1 MAFEVIPAI
10 DVAGARLSRL
20 TSDGTVAVEAFAG
33 DPLTAA
39 AAFVQV
45 GAPRL
50 HFVDLDLAQAAEP
63 RNLDVLTE
71 VAGLGVPVQASGGVT
86 SATHVDRLLS
96 AGADR
101 VVLGSAALAHRRAT
115 EQIVAATGDRLCV
128 GIEADGPVIR
138 PRGGGGE
145 LPLWETLVWLRDL
158 EVRRFV
164 FTEVG
169 RVGGM
174 AGPDLDGIWAMA
186 TQTGGPILASGGI
199 RDVADL
205 RAVAGLGEA
214 VEGAIV
220 GRALQEGLDLR
231 EALHA
236 IA

>member
-39 AAFVQV
+39 AAFVQA
-45 GAPRL
+45 GAARL
-50 HFVDLDLAQAAEP
+50 HFVDLDLAQAGEP

-145 LPLWETLVWLRDL
+145 LPLWETLVWLHDL